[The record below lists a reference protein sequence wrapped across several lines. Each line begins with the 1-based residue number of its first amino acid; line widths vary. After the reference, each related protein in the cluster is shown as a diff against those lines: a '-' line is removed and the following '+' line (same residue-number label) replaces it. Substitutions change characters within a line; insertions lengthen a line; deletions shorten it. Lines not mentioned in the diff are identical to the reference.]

1 MIPFV
6 IKTDLDAVK
15 HVADSIK
22 NAATWP
28 QFVIEAQR
36 FDIKH
41 WIGDALLNEID
52 EQLSASP
59 PSLSVANTALMDG
72 GSYVYQSQTYL
83 FGGLKLC
90 IIYYAFARF
99 VNRNPYNFTAAGI
112 TVKDTDFSTPA
123 SDKAIQRIVTEATL
137 MAASLKDEVV
147 LFLRRNSSLYPLYKC
162 HRSNGQPRTFFVIG
176 D

>member
-6 IKTDLDAVK
+6 TKSDLDVVK
-15 HVADSIK
+15 HVADSVK
-22 NAATWP
+22 NVATWP

-36 FDIKH
+36 FDVKH
-41 WIGDALLNEID
+41 WIGDALLNDID
-52 EQLSASP
+52 SELSASP
-59 PSLSVANTALMDG
+59 AELSTANQKLMDG
-72 GSYVYQSQTYL
+72 GSYTYQNQTYL

-137 MAASLKDEVV
+137 MAASLKDETV
-147 LFLRRNSSLYPLYKC
+147 LFLRRNASTYPLYKC

>member
-6 IKTDLDAVK
+6 TKSDLDAVK
-15 HVADSIK
+15 HVADSVK
-22 NAATWP
+22 NVATWP

-36 FDIKH
+36 FDTKH

-52 EQLSASP
+52 SQLSASP
-59 PSLSVANTALMDG
+59 ADLSVANQKLMDG
-72 GSYVYQSQTYL
+72 GSYTYQNQTYL

-99 VNRNPYNFTAAGI
+99 VNRNPYNFTAAGV

-137 MAASLKDEVV
+137 MAAALKDETV
-147 LFLRRNSSLYPLYKC
+147 LFLRRNSANYPLYKC